1 MWITLQIVF
10 QVGMRC
16 VEEKMKSNV
25 SFTLRLIEKTPTLAS
40 DSDIWQSSFSM
51 SKTRSKAHVM
61 QKISQWFSEEN
72 AGTW

>member
-16 VEEKMKSNV
+16 VEEKMKLNV
-25 SFTLRLIEKTPTLAS
+25 SFTLRLIEKTPTLAF

-61 QKISQWFSEEN
+61 RKVSQWFSEEN